1 MLWRVRAKLPDRPGV
16 LALLTSACGRAEGNI
31 VALHVFRDR
40 SSVTDELVI
49 DLRDEAGF
57 PAIAAMVAEA
67 GGELVSAA
75 PCSAAATEDQ
85 PTRYVRAAEQILGRP
100 TAFPE
105 IAAELFDAEV
115 AVEDPTA
122 DVLEMVVGDSAT
134 LQIRRSVP
142 FTEVERERA
151 AALADLVGRALE
163 ARVPVPSRTF
173 GSELEYVAEG
183 PTISALAGGLVAGRA
198 TAEAPEG
205 SEGSEETGPWPVDIW
220 VDPAWQRRGIGTRLL
235 TEIARSVRARGGGE
249 IVLQAPGDSA
259 AVLPMVLSAG
269 LRGRIRVADGTLTVR
284 ISLAEL
290 RATTPAR

>member
-16 LALLTSACGRAEGNI
+16 LALLASACGRAEGNI

-40 SSVTDELVI
+40 GSVTDELVI
-49 DLRDEAGF
+49 DLRDEAGL
-57 PAIAAMVAEA
+57 PAITAMVAEA

-75 PCSAAATEDQ
+75 PCSAAAADDQ
-85 PTRYVRAAEQILGRP
+85 PTRYVRAAEQILSQP

-105 IAAELFDAEV
+105 IAAELFDARV
-115 AVEDPTA
+115 AVDDPAA

-134 LQIRRSVP
+134 LQIRRAVP
-142 FTEVERERA
+142 FTAVERERA

-173 GSELEYVAEG
+173 GSALEYVADG
-183 PTISALAGGLVAGRA
+183 ATISALAGGLVAGRA
-198 TAEAPEG
+198 TYEVPDA
-205 SEGSEETGPWPVDIW
+205 GPWPVDIW

-235 TEIARSVRARGGGE
+235 TEIARAARSRDAAE
-249 IVLQAPGDSA
+249 IVLLAPGDSR
-259 AVLPMVLSAG
+259 AVLPMVLAAG
-269 LRGRIRVADGTLTVR
+269 LRGRIRVAEGTLTVR

-290 RATTPAR
+290 RASAPAG

>member
-16 LALLTSACGRAEGNI
+16 LALLTSACGRAEANI

-40 SSVTDELVI
+40 GSVTDELVI
-49 DLRDEAGF
+49 DLRDEAGL

-85 PTRYVRAAEQILGRP
+85 PTRYVRAAEQILSRP

-105 IAAELFDAEV
+105 VAAELFDAEV
-115 AVEDPTA
+115 GVDDPAA

-142 FTEVERERA
+142 FTSVERERA

-163 ARVPVPSRTF
+163 ARVPIPSRTF
-173 GSELEYVAEG
+173 GSELEYVADDT
-183 PTISALAGGLVAGRA
+183 TISALAGGLVAGRA
-198 TAEAPEG
+198 TAEVPEA
-205 SEGSEETGPWPVDIW
+205 GPWPVDIW

-235 TEIARSVRARGGGE
+235 TEVARLVRARGGAE
-249 IVLQAPGDSA
+249 VVLVAPGDSA
-259 AVLPMVLSAG
+259 AVLPMVLAAG
-269 LRGRIRVADGTLTVR
+269 LRGRIRVADGVLTVR

-290 RATTPAR
+290 RAPTTVS

>member
-40 SSVTDELVI
+40 GSVTDELVI
-49 DLRDEAGF
+49 DLRGEAGL

-85 PTRYVRAAEQILGRP
+85 PTRYVRAAERILSRP

-115 AVEDPTA
+115 AVDDPAA

-134 LQIRRSVP
+134 LQIRRSIP
-142 FTEVERERA
+142 FTSVERERA

-173 GSELEYVAEG
+173 GSELEYVADG
-183 PTISALAGGLVAGRA
+183 TTISALAGGLVAGRA
-198 TAEAPEG
+198 TAAVPEA
-205 SEGSEETGPWPVDIW
+205 GPWPVDMW

-235 TEIARSVRARGGGE
+235 SEIARLVRARGGDE
-249 IVLQAPGDSA
+249 IVLMAPGDSA
-259 AVLPMVLSAG
+259 AVLPMVLAAG
-269 LRGRIRVADGTLTVR
+269 LRGRIRVADGVLTVR

-290 RATTPAR
+290 RAPSPVS